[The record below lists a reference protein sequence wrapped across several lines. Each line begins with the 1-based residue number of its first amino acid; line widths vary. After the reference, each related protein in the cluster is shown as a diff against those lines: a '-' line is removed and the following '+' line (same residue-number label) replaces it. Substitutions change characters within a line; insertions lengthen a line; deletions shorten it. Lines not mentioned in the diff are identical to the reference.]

1 VEEAKT
7 AATGTVVLIPPD
19 GQRVEVARNVAEMS
33 VLIKEMLADDEDD
46 ETPEIPLPNVQ
57 KDILDK
63 VIEFCGHH
71 VNDPMP
77 EIDKPLKSANMN
89 DVVGDWDAKFIDV
102 EQSTLFSIILAANYL
117 DLPSLL
123 DLSCAK
129 VASMIKGK
137 TPEEI
142 RKTFNIVN
150 DFTPEEEAQV
160 REENK
165 WCEEQTG

>member
-7 AATGTVVLIPPD
+7 GSTGTVILVAPD

-33 VLIKEMLADDEDD
+33 VLIKEMLADDEDED
-46 ETPEIPLPNVQ
+46 VPEIPLPNVQ

-63 VIEFCGHH
+63 VIEFCTHH

-77 EIDKPLKSANMN
+77 EIEKPLKSNNMA
-89 DVVGDWDAKFIDV
+89 DVVPEWDANFIDV

-117 DLPSLL
+117 DLPNLL

-142 RKTFNIVN
+142 RKYV
-150 DFTPEEEAQV
+150 
-160 REENK
+160 
-165 WCEEQTG
+165 C

>member
-1 VEEAKT
+1 MEEAKSGS
-7 AATGTVVLIPPD
+7 TGRVILVSPE
-19 GQRVEVARNVAEMS
+19 GQKVEVPRNVAEMS

-46 ETPEIPLPNVQ
+46 ESPEIPLPNVQ
-57 KDILDK
+57 KEILDK
-63 VIEFCGHH
+63 VVEFCTHH
-71 VNDPMP
+71 VNDPMA
-77 EIDKPLKSANMN
+77 EIDKPLKSNVMT
-89 DVVGDWDAKFIDV
+89 DVVSEWDANFIDV

-142 RKTFNIVN
+142 R
-150 DFTPEEEAQV
+150 
-160 REENK
+160 R
-165 WCEEQTG
+165 

>member
-1 VEEAKT
+1 MSKT
-7 AATGTVVLIPPD
+7 VYLVPPE
-19 GQRVEVARNVAEMS
+19 GVKIEVPRQVAEMS
-33 VLIKEMLADDEDD
+33 VLIREMLADDEE
-46 ETPEIPLPNVQ
+46 ETEEIPLPNVSR
-57 KDILDK
+57 DILEL
-63 VIEFCGHH
+63 VISFCQHH
-71 VNDPMP
+71 VNNPMADI
-77 EIDKPLKSANMN
+77 EKPLKSNNMSE
-89 DVVGDWDAKFIDV
+89 VVEDPWDAEFIDV
-102 EQSTLFSIILAANYL
+102 EQATLFNIILAANYL

-137 TPEEI
+137 SPEEI

-165 WCEEQTG
+165 WCEDS